1 MHEKMVEA
9 MREYASDCGWGDE
22 SCFGCSMADLC
33 EEGCGLAQ
41 IADAMEELIKQ
52 VTAVEAE
59 RNAAMK
65 RLCEWCGVGCSME
78 NRRAELCEI
87 AAVGLE
93 FQTEDCVSPD
103 WATCHPEPPK
113 EEE

>member
-1 MHEKMVEA
+1 MYDVLVERLRA
-9 MREYASDCGWGDE
+9 QAEAERFYTG
-22 SCFGCSMADLC
+22 
-33 EEGCGLAQ
+33 EEMLYSQAT
-41 IADAMEELIKQ
+41 DAIETLIKR

-93 FQTEDCVSPD
+93 FLANDCTSPD
-103 WATCHPEPPK
+103 WATCQPEPPK
-113 EEE
+113 EEK